1 MRTASKFLFCY
12 DHLAIQSDDESDI
25 PITPAWRGADL
36 GKRGIKVRLNR
47 VRKRLAIALVL
58 AGASMRRLGVS
69 TDFWFFF
76 VRRFLFFAFGEAA
89 LLYGGFISD
98 FYPHSG
104 GVA

>member
-1 MRTASKFLFCY
+1 MVS
-12 DHLAIQSDDESDI
+12 
-25 PITPAWRGADL
+25 ITN
-36 GKRGIKVRLNR
+36 KRGPTKEAAEEADFSWLGFRRGFYETAGGVNGF
-47 VRKRLAIALVL
+47 LV
-58 AGASMRRLGVS
+58 
-69 TDFWFFF
+69 FF

>member
-1 MRTASKFLFCY
+1 
-12 DHLAIQSDDESDI
+12 
-25 PITPAWRGADL
+25 
-36 GKRGIKVRLNR
+36 
-47 VRKRLAIALVL
+47 LV
-58 AGASMRRLGVS
+58 
-69 TDFWFFF
+69 FF

>member
-1 MRTASKFLFCY
+1 MAEGIEQRVGPATATSEAAEKLELFVT
-12 DHLAIQSDDESDI
+12 L
-25 PITPAWRGADL
+25 P
-36 GKRGIKVRLNR
+36 V
-47 VRKRLAIALVL
+47 